1 MVMIC
6 YSSIATLS
14 CIILTFLLDKNIQDG
29 HRKIFSMAQKYLTGW
44 SQGGTLCMTG
54 DWTEL
59 LELRLE
65 PLVPALAS
73 STTASTHRSKPSR
86 EYVSSVSERQMGAQI
101 MTLSQNKILKINI
114 LGKRFLSSWK
124 LTGKVIIWFTNNP
137 FNQI

>member
-1 MVMIC
+1 
-6 YSSIATLS
+6 
-14 CIILTFLLDKNIQDG
+14 
-29 HRKIFSMAQKYLTGW
+29 MALKYLTGW

-101 MTLSQNKILKINI
+101 MTLSQNKILK
-114 LGKRFLSSWK
+114 KKYFR
-124 LTGKVIIWFTNNP
+124 
-137 FNQI
+137 